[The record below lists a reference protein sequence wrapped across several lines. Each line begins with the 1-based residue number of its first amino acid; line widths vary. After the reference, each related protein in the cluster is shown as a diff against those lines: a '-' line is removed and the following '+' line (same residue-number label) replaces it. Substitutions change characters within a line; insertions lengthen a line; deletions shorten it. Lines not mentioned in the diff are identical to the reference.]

1 MGWRVSWYKADKN
14 EPLKITIDEDGYED
28 IDINGVMVS
37 NNNGTEFWQEL
48 KYKNKDF
55 QKEIKCLKEHPD
67 CDYYSITKEGFKMI
81 ILAYRQRVIDYMKA
95 ALDLYE
101 HPEERDM
108 RKHWYTVDLVENYR
122 SELREWEYCYK
133 NEDSGEDCFFNID
146 LNKSKTEFGIS
157 GSWLY
162 KYAIFDMIEIY
173 KYFDWENDLMV
184 VYGG

>member
-14 EPLKITIDEDGYED
+14 EPLKITIDENGYED

-48 KYKNKDF
+48 KCKNEDF

-81 ILAYRQRVIDYMKA
+81 ILAYRQRIIDYTKA
-95 ALDLYE
+95 SIDLFE
-101 HPEERDM
+101 HPEEKEM
-108 RKHWYTVDLVENYR
+108 KKHWFTEDLLEMVKR
-122 SELREWEYCYK
+122 ELHEWEYSYK
-133 NEDSGEDCFFNID
+133 DERSGETKYFNIN
-146 LNKSKTEFGIS
+146 LSKDKDTFGIS
-157 GSWLY
+157 NSWMY

>member
-14 EPLKITIDEDGYED
+14 EPLKITIDENGYED
-28 IDINGVMVS
+28 VDINGVMVL

-48 KYKNKDF
+48 KCKNKDF
-55 QKEIKCLKEHPD
+55 QKEIKCLKEDPD

-81 ILAYRQRVIDYMKA
+81 ILAYRQRVIDYTKA
-95 ALDLYE
+95 SIDLFE
-101 HPEERDM
+101 HPEDKEM
-108 RKHWYTVDLVENYR
+108 RKHWFTQNLLEMVKE
-122 SELREWEYCYK
+122 ELREWEYTYK
-133 NEDSGEDCFFNID
+133 DEGSGETKYFNID
-146 LNKSKTEFGIS
+146 FTKDKDTFGIS
-157 GSWLY
+157 GSWMY